1 MKHSCRGLTNQLFS
15 CQGNYKGSTCE
26 LDGEVLGVAVGASV
40 AAIIIIILT
49 LVMLCMWSRRWR
61 QNQDKVVNAGPYVDQ
76 LKTMPFAAFMQ
87 DRLRWAQYAEA
98 MASAHNLYAV
108 STGEMCFFFSKRTHD
123 LLDTRTTTHEQ
134 FFTRFRLSTR

>member
-1 MKHSCRGLTNQLFS
+1 MQLFS
-15 CQGNYKGSTCE
+15 CQGSYKGSTCE
-26 LDGEVLGVAVGASV
+26 LDGEVIGVAVGASL

-61 QNQDKVVNAGPYVDQ
+61 QNQDKVMNPAYMDQ
-76 LKTMPFAAFMQ
+76 LKTMPFAAMMQ

-108 STGEMCFFFSKRTHD
+108 STAADCLKWTH
-123 LLDTRTTTHEQ
+123 
-134 FFTRFRLSTR
+134 